1 MQLLFLTPQLPY
13 PPRQGTTLRNFNL
26 IKQLAQRHTI
36 DLLSFMGPGDEL
48 TPDSELHR
56 LCRHVATAPQPQRS
70 SNQRAQDTL
79 LSPQPD
85 MALRLASPEMA
96 GLVRAWTGAQQYDIV
111 QAEGIE
117 MAQYGMLAARTRPA
131 SAAPPQFV
139 FDNHNCEYL
148 LQKRNA
154 LTDLRQVKRLA
165 AAGYSLIQ
173 WQKLARYEA
182 AVCRNAAAVTVVSQA
197 DGAALQHIVPEIQPV
212 VVSNGIDLSQY
223 EQPPGAMDP
232 IEEPATLVFT
242 GKMDYRPNIDAVLW
256 FGRDVLPLISDVNP
270 AVRFQIVGMNP
281 HARLDELR
289 TVPQIEITGAVD
301 DVRPYI
307 NRATVY
313 VIPMRIGG
321 GTRFKALEAMASR
334 KAIVSTSLGIE
345 GIAVEDGRELLIAD
359 DPVSMA
365 AAILQ
370 LLDEDA
376 AERAQ
381 LGEAGYRFVS
391 ANYAWEQIVPRME
404 AVYDLLMSTK

>member
-36 DLLSFMGPGDEL
+36 DLLSFMGPDDEL

-56 LCRHVATAPQPQRS
+56 LCRYVATAPQPQRS
-70 SNQRAQDTL
+70 SNQRARDTV

-96 GLVRAWTGAQQYDIV
+96 SLVRAWAGAQQYDIV

-117 MAQYGMLAARTRPA
+117 MAQYGILAARVRPA
-131 SAAPPQFV
+131 GGAPPQFV

-197 DGAALQHIVPEIQPV
+197 DGDALRQIVPEIRPV

-223 EQPPGAMDP
+223 EQPPGAPGPAED
-232 IEEPATLVFT
+232 PATLVFT

-289 TVPQIEITGAVD
+289 AVPQIEITGAVD

-381 LGEAGYRFVS
+381 LGAAGYRFVS
-391 ANYAWEQIVPRME
+391 ANYAWEQIVPRLE
-404 AVYDLLMSTK
+404 TVYEELMSIA